1 MFAVFD
7 CSGVPYHSWILENS
21 VCWPSSWQRVSLIPA
36 SSVHC
41 IRFTPPTPLGTSVV
55 DGPLLQLR
63 QMLKMSSPNLAPR
76 RWSTSLFRLFL
87 YTLKSEFLLVHVTGP
102 VWTHWP
108 LFYYTVT
115 YHYIRLIVPPPPP
128 LQIKDCQ
135 LSCMVNRELTRRV
148 KHCPSSA
155 WARRSLHSDLQHLLK
170 LIKWAHAMTFITI
183 TSSTTYTIYTLLVN
197 HTCIIVILQPL
208 LMWCLQYVF
217 LLWGEF

>member
-128 LQIKDCQ
+128 SRSRTVSWAAWWTGSSLVVWSIAPHQPGQ
-135 LSCMVNRELTRRV
+135 GGLSTLTCNTCSNSSSEL
-148 KHCPSSA
+148 
-155 WARRSLHSDLQHLLK
+155 
-170 LIKWAHAMTFITI
+170 M
-183 TSSTTYTIYTLLVN
+183 
-197 HTCIIVILQPL
+197 
-208 LMWCLQYVF
+208 
-217 LLWGEF
+217 